1 MRVIARW
8 FLGVIL
14 LGLTVAGRAQYPPG
28 QVPPLVETR
37 LKHGD
42 DPRYAQPDWDDRD
55 WELRASPPG
64 YAGGMLPGRTG
75 VYWVRF
81 RLERSPRSGPR
92 PVLLPY
98 LWPRDEPDSPINC
111 VFISAVF
118 AYEFYWDGRRLG
130 RNGVVGTSR
139 ATEVVGPLDN
149 YIMIPEEL
157 RGPGPHVVAMR
168 MSSYHYDFPSPNFTL
183 YLAPE
188 NYVARLLY
196 ETRQSQVPLSVAG
209 AALLAAVICGALY
222 GFVDRRRTLLWCSA
236 LGLTVAAFYLA
247 IAWRWVH
254 PDTYAWLVPRYQLI
268 TVLMTLIALLLPWLL
283 LEQFAVPHRRWWLLA
298 LVPAL
303 VAAWLGP
310 NYAWDKTLWMCR
322 AMLLFS
328 LGVTGWA
335 VWRRRLGARLALVG
349 VLVGLGDA
357 RPENRSF
364 LGPSFIL
371 AFGGTGVGVLTAIG
385 AQVQADRRR
394 ARAATLT
401 TARLEIELLKKNIQP
416 HFLLNTLTTIME
428 VIEQEPKSA
437 VAMIEA
443 LSGEFRIL
451 ARVAGERLIPLGQ
464 EIELC
469 RAHLRI
475 MSLRRGV
482 ECSLT
487 TSGVEAAAP
496 VPPALFHTLVEGGV
510 THQIPREGKLEFIL
524 LATHEPD
531 LLRYTLTVLGDN
543 PPARG
548 PVRDGTGL
556 RYVKARLE
564 ESFAGR
570 WTLSAGPVAEGWR
583 TVIEIRSPSES
594 TG

>member
-1 MRVIARW
+1 MRVVARR

-14 LGLTVAGRAQYPPG
+14 LGLTVAAGRAQLPP
-28 QVPPLVETR
+28 PVETR

-42 DPRYAQPDWDDRD
+42 DPRYALPDWNDRD
-55 WELRASPPG
+55 WELRTPPPG
-64 YAGGMLPGRTG
+64 NAGGTLPGRTG

-81 RLERSPRSGPR
+81 RLERSLRSGPR
-92 PVLLPY
+92 PVLQPY
-98 LWPRDEPDSPINC
+98 FWPSDEPDSPINC

-118 AYEFYWDGRRLG
+118 AYEFYWDGRLLG

-168 MSSYHYDFPSPNFTL
+168 MSSYHYNFPAPTFTL
-183 YLAPE
+183 YLALE
-188 NYVARLLY
+188 NYLARLLY

-209 AALLAAVICGALY
+209 AAVLAAVVCGAMY
-222 GFVDRRRTLLWCSA
+222 GFVDRRRTLLWCSL
-236 LGLTVAAFYLA
+236 LGLTVAAFYVM
-247 IAWRWVH
+247 IAWRWLH
-254 PDTYAWLVPRYQLI
+254 PDTYDWLAPRYQLI
-268 TVLMTLIALLLPWLL
+268 TALMALIALLLPWLL

-303 VAAWLGP
+303 VVAWLEP
-310 NYAWDKTLWMCR
+310 YYAWEKTLWMCR
-322 AMLLFS
+322 TMLLFS
-328 LGVTGWA
+328 LGVTVWA
-335 VWRRRLGARLALVG
+335 VWRRRLGARFVLVG
-349 VLVGLGDA
+349 VLIGLGDA

-364 LGPSFIL
+364 FGPSFFL
-371 AFGGTGVGVLTAIG
+371 AFGGTGLGVLTAIG

-394 ARAATLT
+394 VQTAMLT

-416 HFLLNTLTTIME
+416 HFLMNTLTTIME

-464 EIELC
+464 ELELC

-487 TSGVEAAAP
+487 TSDVDEQAF

-510 THQIPREGKLEFIL
+510 THQIPRAGKLAFIL
-524 LATHEPD
+524 AGTHEPD
-531 LLRYTLTVLGDN
+531 VARYTLTVLGDN
-543 PPARG
+543 PLARG

-570 WTLSAGPVAEGWR
+570 WTLSAGSVAEGWR
-583 TVIEIRSPSES
+583 TVIEIRGPSGS
-594 TG
+594 AA